1 MEMLKKIAKIYVYG
15 NIHIA
20 LIAALCFYFYNQQG
34 SQAILIFLASWSY
47 YNFCNII
54 YVTDYQK
61 AMHDERLTWV
71 SKNLTE
77 VIFSTIGSI
86 ALGIFLWLKNIENSD
101 THLDYITLTCLG
113 LFGLDYFFI
122 RHIPYLK
129 NLVIALVWILVMHLW
144 SRWEPSPLDIF
155 LFIYLL
161 LISIFYDRTSSQLKK
176 ALIDCLIILP
186 FLVYYCKYL
195 YFN

>member
-1 MEMLKKIAKIYVYG
+1 MEKLKKIAKIYVYG

-20 LIAALCFYFYNQQG
+20 LIAALCFYLYNQQG

-54 YVTDYQK
+54 HVTDYQK
-61 AMHDERLTWV
+61 AMHDERLKWI
-71 SKNLTE
+71 SENLTE
-77 VIFSTIGSI
+77 VIFATIGSI
-86 ALGIFLWLKNIENSD
+86 AIGSFLWIKNIENSD

-113 LFGLDYFFI
+113 LFGLDYFFL

-144 SRWEPSPLDIF
+144 SRWDPSPLDIF

-186 FLVYYCKYL
+186 FLAYYYK
-195 YFN
+195 